1 MFFLGQCNCRP
12 NIEGEYCTQ
21 AESGFFVPLFD
32 YLLYEVEFQNE
43 NDDVHYELERE
54 ENHHTGQGSARLAED
69 TTIHFTNIQVKVTWR
84 YYLVVRYAYH
94 PQYSTTAFILILT
107 SNNMSTTLTLADS
120 RLQADSRSVT
130 TTEALSL
137 TASQLYNITVS
148 LTSTTND
155 RVDDLLVDS
164 LVLKPNLSPSRIR
177 SELDT
182 LSTLLLCFL
191 NASYLESATDN
202 KCSELV
208 FSFGAEIYDGA
219 LGINFLTYDVKLE

>member
-1 MFFLGQCNCRP
+1 M
-12 NIEGEYCTQ
+12 
-21 AESGFFVPLFD
+21 
-32 YLLYEVEFQNE
+32 
-43 NDDVHYELERE
+43 HYELERE
-54 ENHHTGQGSARLAED
+54 ENHHTGQGFARLAED

-84 YYLVVRYAYH
+84 YYYLVVRYAYD
-94 PQYSTTAFILILT
+94 PQYSTTAFILTLT

-137 TASQLYNITVS
+137 TANQLYNITVS
-148 LTSTTND
+148 LTSTTSD
-155 RVDDLLVDS
+155 PVDDLLVDS
-164 LVLKPNLSPSRIR
+164 LVLKPDLSPSTIR

-191 NASYLESATDN
+191 NATYLESATDT
-202 KCSELV
+202 KCSTLV
-208 FSFGAEIYDGA
+208 FSFGAEMYDGA